1 MPINGNKVKDIK
13 KLTEYT
19 SGYEDF
25 YNSILQWPTTE
36 APDPQE
42 TLDADE

>member
-19 SGYEDF
+19 RGYEHF
-25 YNSILQWPTTE
+25 YDPILQWPTTE
-36 APDPQE
+36 APVPQE
-42 TLDADE
+42 TLEADD